1 MDETAAGANGVGE
14 LPAPNP
20 NGGLLGV
27 IIVEA
32 GGKLRPPLPNSDEVD
47 VVVVGVN
54 VKLLGIV
61 KAFVVEDV
69 GNETVVVVT
78 AGAGVIVEEL
88 NKFEEA
94 AVLVVKNGADVLDVN
109 VNAGD

>member
-1 MDETAAGANGVGE
+1 MDETAAGANGIRG

-27 IIVEA
+27 IVVEA
-32 GGKLRPPLPNSDEVD
+32 GGKLRPPLPNSDELD
-47 VVVVGVN
+47 VVVGGVN

-61 KAFVVEDV
+61 KAFVVEDA

-78 AGAGVIVEEL
+78 AGADVIVEKL
-88 NKFEEA
+88 NKFEEF
-94 AVLVVKNGADVLDVN
+94 AVLVVKNGADVWGVN